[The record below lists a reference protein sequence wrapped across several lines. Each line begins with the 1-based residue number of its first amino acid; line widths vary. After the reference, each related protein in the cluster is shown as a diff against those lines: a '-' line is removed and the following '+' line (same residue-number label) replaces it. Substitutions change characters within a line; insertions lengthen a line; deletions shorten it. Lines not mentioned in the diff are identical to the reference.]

1 MIGASSLVNISQGVG
16 FNICLTQG
24 MCIAFIHNSIQR
36 WGMISLCISIKYMA
50 VTVQIGNLLHV
61 DQFAKAVKD
70 SKCCNR
76 ILYVGGP
83 LFSESALTP
92 IPG

>member
-1 MIGASSLVNISQGVG
+1 
-16 FNICLTQG
+16 
-24 MCIAFIHNSIQR
+24 
-36 WGMISLCISIKYMA
+36 MISLCISIKYMS

-61 DQFAKAVKD
+61 DQLAKAVKD

-83 LFSESALTP
+83 LFSELELTP

>member
-1 MIGASSLVNISQGVG
+1 
-16 FNICLTQG
+16 
-24 MCIAFIHNSIQR
+24 
-36 WGMISLCISIKYMA
+36 MISLCISIKYMS

-61 DQFAKAVKD
+61 DQLAKAVKD

-83 LFSESALTP
+83 LFSELELTP
-92 IPG
+92 IPGKWHGGLTAGCHLSDKV